1 MMAETHP
8 VIIGFDVCH
17 VPHRSPSIDH
27 SRSPVGNRV
36 AAAQRDSGSV
46 VNRVAVAQPD
56 SDSVGNRV
64 AAAQRD
70 SGSAAVAAAAQP
82 DAFGIR
88 SNLTRKLKLA
98 AINGFNHLKI
108 YKVRFDQLKKN
119 TCVN

>member
-46 VNRVAVAQPD
+46 V
-56 SDSVGNRV
+56 NRV